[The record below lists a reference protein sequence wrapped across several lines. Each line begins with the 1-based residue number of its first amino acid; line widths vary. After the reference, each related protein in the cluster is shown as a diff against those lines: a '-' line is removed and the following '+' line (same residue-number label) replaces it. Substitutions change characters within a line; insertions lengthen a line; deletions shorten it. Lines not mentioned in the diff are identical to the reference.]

1 VRASCEESRVRVW
14 RGERHKLYGVV
25 VLRQVEGR
33 QGDVVRA
40 LVRVTVVTTVA
51 VLVSAL
57 AVMPVLAF
65 AVSDVSVAQVLT
77 LHALYLE
84 LPRAL

>member
-1 VRASCEESRVRVW
+1 
-14 RGERHKLYGVV
+14 VV

-40 LVRVTVVTTVA
+40 LVLVRVTVVTTIA

-77 LHALYLE
+77 LHALHLE